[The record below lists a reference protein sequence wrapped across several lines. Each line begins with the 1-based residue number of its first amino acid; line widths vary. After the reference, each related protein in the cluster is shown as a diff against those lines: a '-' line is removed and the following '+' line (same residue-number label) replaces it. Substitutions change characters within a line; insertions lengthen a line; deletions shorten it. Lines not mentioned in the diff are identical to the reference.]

1 MEVSQPQL
9 LRKTDKIRGDNK
21 MMDKVEE
28 MAVAGEEVD
37 SGKVARDNDNDSS
50 DLRDDHI
57 ARPLSMVRRAMSEIV
72 A

>member
-1 MEVSQPQL
+1 
-9 LRKTDKIRGDNK
+9 

-50 DLRDDHI
+50 VLRDGRI
-57 ARPLSMVRRAMSEIV
+57 ARPLFMVRRAISEIV